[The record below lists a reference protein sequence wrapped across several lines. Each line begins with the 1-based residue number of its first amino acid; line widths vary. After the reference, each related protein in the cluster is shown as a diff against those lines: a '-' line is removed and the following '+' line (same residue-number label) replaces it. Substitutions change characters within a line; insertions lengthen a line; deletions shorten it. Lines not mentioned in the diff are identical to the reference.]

1 MASKSKRT
9 GKRYSAQEKQEIID
23 SVQQHN
29 AEHGRGGAAT
39 AAAKFGVSTLTISNW
54 MKAAGTPATPGKKK
68 GPKSANSEKTS
79 EPKAAKAPKAAK
91 SSAVGPIS
99 GKRYTPDEKKEII
112 EFVHQ
117 HNAEQGRGGATTA
130 ANKYG
135 VSMLTISN
143 WMKAAGTPATPGKKV
158 KGGKVAKAPVEKAVK
173 AAKEPSTASVS
184 DSGPRLSVLNT
195 LSTLDRQIAAKR
207 KELEVLE
214 AEFQKAKASL

>member
-39 AAAKFGVSTLTISNW
+39 AANKFGVSTLTISNW

-68 GPKSANSEKTS
+68 GPKSANPEKA
-79 EPKAAKAPKAAK
+79 PKEAKAPKAPK

-112 EFVHQ
+112 NFVHQ

-158 KGGKVAKAPVEKAVK
+158 KGGKAAKAPAAK
-173 AAKEPSTASVS
+173 AAKAVEEPSSDSGS

-195 LSTLDRQIAAKR
+195 LAALDRQIAAKR
-207 KELEVLE
+207 KELDVLE
-214 AEFQKAKASL
+214 AQFQKAKASL